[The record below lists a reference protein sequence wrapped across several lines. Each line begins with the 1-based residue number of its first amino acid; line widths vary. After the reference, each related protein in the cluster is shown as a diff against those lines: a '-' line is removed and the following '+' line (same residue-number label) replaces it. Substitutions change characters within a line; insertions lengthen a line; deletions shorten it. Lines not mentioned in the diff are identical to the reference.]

1 MKNTSRKPL
10 TKCIACILV
19 VVLLTAIALQLAYIK
34 YANLNM
40 ESIVEKEYKNSKT
53 FGYEVNKAINDTY
66 KLLQSKEDE
75 RIQNINYFYLIKNDN
90 KVYTNAYK
98 YNKNFYEGYKDSFF
112 AYEKGKYIVGETTNS
127 SLIKSFPGNKDYTMY
142 ISFNNSFMLEG
153 QNGWDSGRER
163 LIPLIFLIS
172 ICLILVLLLLSYLIL
187 VTGRRVETEELY
199 ISGIEK
205 IYTELLLLGSI
216 PIVAMFLYLHKILY
230 YVENTGHK
238 LSYEHIFTMYLIGVA
253 TIAMASLFLISL
265 LSIARKIK
273 AKRFFK
279 GSITYI
285 ILKKLAPYIN
295 DLFNKNRFK
304 DNSLTK
310 TLYKRQKIFIIISV
324 ILVFLAF
331 LFISQPFFIII
342 PIILEIG
349 LIYWYVKYNNEI
361 FHEINTGFNESL
373 KEQMKSERMKVNLIT
388 NVSHDLKT
396 PLTSIISYI
405 DLLSREE
412 LSETSRDYVNILI
425 KKSHRLKNIVLDL
438 FDLAKSTSGDIKLE
452 LETLDLKKLIEQT
465 LGDMEDDIKKSGFQ
479 IKIIFP
485 ENPINIVSDGNRLY
499 RVFQNIIDNSLKYS
513 LEGTRIFI
521 ELEEYE
527 ENVLISIKNISKSE
541 INFTASE
548 ILQRFNR
555 GDKNRTTEGSG
566 LGLSIAESFTK
577 VCGGEFKIEIDGDM
591 FKVIISF
598 KTV

>member
-1 MKNTSRKPL
+1 
-10 TKCIACILV
+10 
-19 VVLLTAIALQLAYIK
+19 
-34 YANLNM
+34 M

-53 FGYEVNKAINDTY
+53 FGDEVNKAINDTY

-90 KVYTNAYK
+90 KVYTNTYK

-153 QNGWDSGRER
+153 QKGWDSGRER